1 MLLQDLK
8 LCWLPFQT
16 HDSEVENGGDCQH
29 VLHVVNKLAHES
41 TKSPRKGKQFGQLK
55 KNINSYF
62 ILCLTLS
69 HFISFFAGAP

>member
-1 MLLQDLK
+1 MDDFHLMLLQDLK

-29 VLHVVNKLAHES
+29 VLHVVDKLAHES

-55 KNINSYF
+55 KIF
-62 ILCLTLS
+62 IVIFLS
-69 HFISFFAGAP
+69 ERL